1 MSTYRIEFS
10 PSAERAFRKLTRNL
24 QERLVKVIDKLALN
38 PLPNGVKKLSG
49 EVNLFRV
56 RVGDYRIIYQMK
68 SSELIILVVRVGH
81 RKDIYDF

>member
-1 MSTYRIEFS
+1 MSNYRIEFA
-10 PSAERAFRKLTRNL
+10 PPAERTFKKLARDL
-24 QERLVKVIDKLALN
+24 QERLGKAIDKLASN

>member
-1 MSTYRIEFS
+1 MPTYRIEFA
-10 PSAERAFRKLTRNL
+10 PSAERAFRKLTRDL
-24 QERLVKVIDKLALN
+24 QDRLGKTIDKLALN

-49 EVNLFRV
+49 EINLFRV